1 MPIPTLTDQP
11 PAPRRLLRDV
21 VYEKMFA
28 AIIDGTLEFGERL
41 NDDQLVA
48 WLGVS
53 RTPVR
58 EAIAK
63 LADQALVDIEANRYT
78 RIVAPT
84 YDDFVDTV
92 RTGYQVWALLVERG
106 VPAFSPAQREEAVA
120 ILDRRLA
127 AFSARELEQLTDIAR
142 LNEIILDAAASS
154 SLRRVWSTTGPRLLL
169 VFHRAAAAGVFP
181 WEAGADFTVAFR
193 SLVQEGDGE
202 AAGRL
207 VREHPDHFD
216 EYFAEVAETGLY
228 PVS

>member
-21 VYEKMFA
+21 VYDKMVA
-28 AIIDGTLEFGERL
+28 AILDGTLEFGERL

-84 YDDFVDTV
+84 LDEFTDTV
-92 RTGYQVWALLVERG
+92 ETGYQVWALVVERG
-106 VPAFSPAQREEAVA
+106 VPALGKEQRKEVVA
-120 ILDRRLA
+120 ILDRRLT
-127 AFSARELEQLTDIAR
+127 AFTKRKAEDVPDLVRMNELL
-142 LNEIILDAAASS
+142 LDASRS
-154 SLRRVWSTTGPRLLL
+154 TSLRRLWAATGPRLLL
-169 VFHRAAAAGVFP
+169 LLRRPAALGHYPWEPAAAFTRALR
-181 WEAGADFTVAFR
+181 EAVKA
-193 SLVQEGDGE
+193 GDGE
-202 AAGRL
+202 TAGRL
-207 VREHPDHFD
+207 VREQPAAFGD
-216 EYFAEVAETGLY
+216 YFSEVADSGIY
-228 PVS
+228 GS

>member
-21 VYEKMFA
+21 VYDKMFD

-84 YDDFVDTV
+84 FAEFTDTV
-92 RTGYQVWALLVERG
+92 ETGYQVWALVAERG
-106 VPAFSPAQREEAVA
+106 VPALTKEQRKEVTA
-120 ILDRRLA
+120 ILDRRLT
-127 AFSARELEQLTDIAR
+127 AFSKRKPEDVADLVRMNELL
-142 LNEIILDAAASS
+142 LDASGSS
-154 SLRRVWSTTGPRLLL
+154 SLRRLWAATGPRLLL
-169 VFHRAAAAGVFP
+169 VLRRPATDGMYP
-181 WEAGADFTVAFR
+181 WEQAVELTRGLRDAVAA
-193 SLVQEGDGE
+193 GDGE
-202 AAGRL
+202 AAARL
-207 VREHPDHFD
+207 VREQPASFGAYFD
-216 EYFAEVAETGLY
+216 E
-228 PVS
+228 VSGSGIYAA